1 VRDILPAVSTPTLNL
16 HRTSERV
23 IPVEG
28 AGFMAERIPGAKL
41 VELPGV
47 DHQSWL
53 ATWRLWST
61 RSRNC

>member
-1 VRDILPAVSTPTLNL
+1 MPTLIL
-16 HRTSERV
+16 HRTRERV